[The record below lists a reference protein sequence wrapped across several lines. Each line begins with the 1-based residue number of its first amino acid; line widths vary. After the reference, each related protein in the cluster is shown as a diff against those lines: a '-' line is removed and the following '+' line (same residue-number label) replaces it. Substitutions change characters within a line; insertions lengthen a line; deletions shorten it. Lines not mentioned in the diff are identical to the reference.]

1 MTTPNE
7 KDSKVKPKTVMD
19 DLVDCGPN
27 GPDDAG
33 VISAKVK
40 PKDDGV
46 TRDASGCVES
56 TQSNY
61 ERRGL
66 WGPREV
72 EKVKPKSCDNCKHAG
87 VHVGVEPCY
96 SKCFEFSAWEADE

>member
-1 MTTPNE
+1 MT
-7 KDSKVKPKTVMD
+7 
-19 DLVDCGPN
+19 
-27 GPDDAG
+27 PDE
-33 VISAKVK
+33 KVK

-72 EKVKPKSCDNCKHAG
+72 EKVKPIEYEHRTLEEELHDIVHDLATGSGLICPSCGKTL
-87 VHVGVEPCY
+87 
-96 SKCFEFSAWEADE
+96 